1 MTGTLGRLRRVGLVV
16 LFLAVA
22 SVPAFGQNIP
32 GSVEIT
38 GVAGGYF
45 GGQIYQNLHTTVD
58 AGSAVEY
65 GARLGYNLTE
75 GVGLEGSWT
84 YSNPS
89 LDATRI
95 LPDGLTGTIGT
106 LKTNVYELD
115 GLFSLGT
122 DFASFYVVLGIGA
135 TSFEPQIIA
144 VTAKTSTYLSGSAGI
159 GGKMWLGKNFGLRA
173 EGRWNWVS
181 TGNTTN
187 AGIWCDGSGV
197 CYGYSTKIYGYPDVT
212 GGVTLRF

>member
-1 MTGTLGRLRRVGLVV
+1 MTGTLGVLRRVGLVV

-45 GGQIYQNLHTTVD
+45 GGQIYQNLHTQVD
-58 AGSAVEY
+58 AGTAVEY

-75 GVGLEGSWT
+75 GVGIEGSWT

-106 LKTNVYELD
+106 LRTNVYELD
-115 GLFSLGT
+115 GLFPSGRT
-122 DFASFYVVLGIGA
+122 SRAS
-135 TSFEPQIIA
+135 TS
-144 VTAKTSTYLSGSAGI
+144 SSGSAR
-159 GGKMWLGKNFGLRA
+159 RA
-173 EGRWNWVS
+173 SSRRS
-181 TGNTTN
+181 LPSRRKPPR
-187 AGIWCDGSGV
+187 I
-197 CYGYSTKIYGYPDVT
+197 
-212 GGVTLRF
+212 